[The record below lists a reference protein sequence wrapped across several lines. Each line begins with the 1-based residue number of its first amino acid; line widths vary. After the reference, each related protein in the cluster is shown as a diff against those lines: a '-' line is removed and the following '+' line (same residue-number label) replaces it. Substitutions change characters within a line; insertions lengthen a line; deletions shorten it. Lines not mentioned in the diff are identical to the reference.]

1 MYGFPAHPPP
11 NEEIAVEPTA
21 AATESHTAAAAQAP
35 SPIASRLA
43 ELRELAV
50 TDPAGAQVATWVW
63 IKELGARKA
72 SDELGELYK
81 LGTPPRDLDGP
92 TEGILVTPL
101 IQGAVDRVL
110 GTITGAWMPWLG
122 KAFDSEANRGYNRLA
137 PSARWPAKL
146 LWPLYGT
153 KEEPGA
159 RAAFDFETAIE
170 PGKADPDVQV
180 LKIDYGPVES
190 NPRLIIRS
198 IRDELVQL
206 VPDTYLG
213 KILWRSDD
221 DGEERYS
228 CIGYF
233 ALRQPAG
240 A

>member
-1 MYGFPAHPPP
+1 MYGFGPHPPTT
-11 NEEIAVEPTA
+11 EEIPVESTGT
-21 AATESHTAAAAQAP
+21 ATETRAVDGAVG
-35 SPIASRLA
+35 SPIAARLA
-43 ELRELAV
+43 ELRELAAA
-50 TDPAGAQVATWVW
+50 DPAGAQVATWAW

-72 SDELGELYK
+72 EDELGELYK
-81 LGTPPRDLDGP
+81 LGDPPRDLDGP
-92 TEGILVTPL
+92 TERILVTPL
-101 IQGAVDRVL
+101 IQITVDRAL
-110 GTITGAWMPWLG
+110 TAITGAWMPWLG

-190 NPRLIIRS
+190 NPRLVIRS

-206 VPDTYLG
+206 VPDTYVG
-213 KILWRSDD
+213 KVLWRSE
-221 DGEERYS
+221 EERYS

-233 ALRQPAG
+233 ALRQPAS
-240 A
+240 

>member
-1 MYGFPAHPPP
+1 VYGLAAHPPTT
-11 NEEIAVEPTA
+11 EEIPVESSAT
-21 AATESHTAAAAQAP
+21 ATESQSPASATT
-35 SPIASRLA
+35 SPIEARLT
-43 ELRELAV
+43 ELRELAAA
-50 TDPAGAQVATWVW
+50 DPPGAQVAVWAW
-63 IKELGARKA
+63 IKELGSHKA
-72 SDELGELYK
+72 EDQLGELYK
-81 LGTPPRDLDGP
+81 LGTPPRGLDGP

-122 KAFDSEANRGYNRLA
+122 KAFDAEASRGYNRLA

-146 LWPLYGT
+146 LWPTYGT

-198 IRDELVQL
+198 IRDELVEL

-233 ALRQPAG
+233 ALRQPAT
-240 A
+240 

>member
-1 MYGFPAHPPP
+1 VYGFSAHPPTTQ
-11 NEEIAVEPTA
+11 EIPVEPTA
-21 AATESHTAAAAQAP
+21 AATETQRAADAAT
-35 SPIASRLA
+35 SPIPARLA
-43 ELRELAV
+43 ELRELAA
-50 TDPAGAQVATWVW
+50 TDPAGAQVATWAW
-63 IKELGARKA
+63 IKELGAHKA
-72 SDELGELYK
+72 GDELGELYK
-81 LGTPPRDLDGP
+81 LGEPPRGLDGP

-101 IQGAVDRVL
+101 IQGTVDRAL
-110 GTITGAWMPWLG
+110 TAITGAWMPWLG

-159 RAAFDFETAIE
+159 RAAFHFETAIE

-190 NPRLIIRS
+190 NPRLVIRS

-213 KILWRSDD
+213 KVLWRSED

-233 ALRQPAG
+233 ALRQPAS
-240 A
+240 

>member
-1 MYGFPAHPPP
+1 M
-11 NEEIAVEPTA
+11 EPTA
-21 AATESHTAAAAQAP
+21 AATETQRAADPAGSEIAARVAQ
-35 SPIASRLA
+35 
-43 ELRELAV
+43 LRELAA
-50 TDPAGAQVATWVW
+50 TDPAGAQVTTWAW

-81 LGTPPRDLDGP
+81 QGEPPHRLDGP

-101 IQGAVDRVL
+101 IQGTVDRAL
-110 GTITGAWMPWLG
+110 STITGAWMPWLG
-122 KAFDSEANRGYNRLA
+122 KAFDSESNRGYNRLA

-146 LWPLYGT
+146 LWPFYGT
-153 KEEPGA
+153 REEPGA
-159 RAAFDFETAIE
+159 RGAFDFETAIE

-190 NPRLIIRS
+190 NPRLVIRS
-198 IRDELVQL
+198 IRDELVQI

-213 KILWRSDD
+213 KILWRSSE

-233 ALRQPAG
+233 ALRQPAIG
-240 A
+240 D

>member
-1 MYGFPAHPPP
+1 
-11 NEEIAVEPTA
+11 VEPSATA
-21 AATESHTAAAAQAP
+21 TSATSETTESGSAIEA
-35 SPIASRLA
+35 RLS

-50 TDPAGAQVATWVW
+50 TDPAGAQVAVWTW
-63 IKELGARKA
+63 IKDLGSRKA
-72 SDELGELYK
+72 ENELGELYK

-122 KAFDSEANRGYNRLA
+122 KAFDAEAGRGYNRLA

-146 LWPLYGT
+146 LWPTYGT

-180 LKIDYGPVES
+180 LKIDYGPIES

-198 IRDELVQL
+198 IRDELVEL

-240 A
+240 

>member
-1 MYGFPAHPPP
+1 VYGLAAHPPTT
-11 NEEIAVEPTA
+11 EEIPVESTA
-21 AATESHTAAAAQAP
+21 TATESQSPASATT
-35 SPIASRLA
+35 SPIEARLT
-43 ELRELAV
+43 ELRELAAA
-50 TDPAGAQVATWVW
+50 DPPGAQVAVWAW
-63 IKELGARKA
+63 IKDLGSHKA
-72 SDELGELYK
+72 EDQLSELYK
-81 LGTPPRDLDGP
+81 LGTPPRGLDGP

-122 KAFDSEANRGYNRLA
+122 KAFDAEAGRGYNRLA

-146 LWPLYGT
+146 LWPTYGT

-198 IRDELVQL
+198 IRDELVEL

-233 ALRQPAG
+233 ALRQPAT
-240 A
+240 